1 MIMLTAKI
9 VLEYSSASVAN
20 SIMDALSPDNRF
32 SKGQMQ
38 VITDVNRKKLNITI
52 SRCPTLETMQSTLE
66 DIFRC
71 AKAAQES
78 MTLAERKKEH
88 RKITKDK
95 RFK

>member
-1 MIMLTAKI
+1 MSTAKI
-9 VLEYSSASVAN
+9 VLEYSSASFAKSVM
-20 SIMDALSPDNRF
+20 IALNPDNQF
-32 SKGQMQ
+32 SKGQMR
-38 VITDVNRKKLNITI
+38 VITDVKGKKLRITI
-52 SRCPTLETMQSTLE
+52 SRCPTLETMRSTLE

-78 MTLAERKKEH
+78 MSIAEGKKDH